1 MQTSDV
7 FLVNQPRLASLQR
20 LQADYDTLNALN
32 ERLIYCSITGY
43 GMTGPYAG
51 RGGYDVV
58 TQAES
63 GLMALTGEADGPPV
77 RYPSPIS
84 DITAGVYAAL
94 SIVSAL
100 YAREQTGKGQFI
112 DTALLDSQL
121 SWLTNIAGS
130 YLATGERP
138 PRLGNYHPTIT
149 PYENFYAAD
158 KAFIIGVG
166 TERLWGRFCDAL
178 AISDSIGADP
188 RYTTN
193 ADRMA
198 HRPELHAELQ
208 AIFSTQPAEHWLT
221 TFRALGIPCGAINEV
236 DEILNDPHVLERG
249 MVVGMEHPAAGDI
262 RVFGNPMHLPIH
274 RLATACRPPPSA
286 STRMRFYGIWDIMP
300 KKLSR

>member
-32 ERLIYCSITGY
+32 ERLIRCSITGY

-51 RGGYDVV
+51 RGGYYVV

-63 GLMALTGEADGPPV
+63 GLMGLNGEADGPPV

-112 DTALLDSQL
+112 DTALLDSHL
-121 SWLTNIAGS
+121 SWLTNIAGNH
-130 YLATGERP
+130 LATGERP

-149 PYENFYAAD
+149 PYENFYAVD

-166 TERLWGRFCDAL
+166 TERLWGRSA
-178 AISDSIGADP
+178 
-188 RYTTN
+188 T
-193 ADRMA
+193 
-198 HRPELHAELQ
+198 
-208 AIFSTQPAEHWLT
+208 HW
-221 TFRALGIPCGAINEV
+221 R
-236 DEILNDPHVLERG
+236 
-249 MVVGMEHPAAGDI
+249 
-262 RVFGNPMHLPIH
+262 
-274 RLATACRPPPSA
+274 
-286 STRMRFYGIWDIMP
+286 
-300 KKLSR
+300 SRQHWC